1 MFCGYKFLVQARAM
15 KQIKVLPLNRIEESR
30 MALKLDDLI
39 GKKKEVAQVLDLS
52 KATAN
57 NADEF
62 KKLMEKVPE
71 FKIKPEKLKPEDVK
85 IHDFTKKCR
94 RKKKSKLPTVYQF
107 ADPLPDEMRSI
118 RLEDLCPVNIQWNML
133 TTLRPKSKAD
143 TEYFSRSLQESHHP
157 KPEPK
162 AVSLDKERVRRLVEL
177 GKLEIATLEK
187 EKKNPDASFMRKMKN
202 RAGIQESRYISC
214 TECGEDF
221 CLKEVCMMFQY
232 ENFRREP
239 MVETIG
245 KKEPV
250 EKRGRSLTKSRKKA
264 KTRSKSKRKSTDRS
278 NKARAEAAAKRKIRE
293 VEERRRLENRNR
305 GLALAPNQREL
316 WETTFKTK
324 CQKKSKTEGAL
335 YRKRR
340 SKSA

>member
-57 NADEF
+57 NAEEF

-71 FKIKPEKLKPEDVK
+71 FKIKPEKLKPEDIK
-85 IHDFTKKCR
+85 IHDFTKKGR
-94 RKKKSKLPTVYQF
+94 RKKKSKPPTVYQF

-143 TEYFSRSLQESHHP
+143 TEYFSRSLHESHHP

-162 AVSLDKERVRRLVEL
+162 AVSMDKERVRRLVEL
-177 GKLEIATLEK
+177 GKLEIATQEK

-202 RAGIQESRYISC
+202 RAGIQESR
-214 TECGEDF
+214 
-221 CLKEVCMMFQY
+221 
-232 ENFRREP
+232 EP
-239 MVETIG
+239 LVETIG

-278 NKARAEAAAKRKIRE
+278 NKPRARSSSKAK
-293 VEERRRLENRNR
+293 
-305 GLALAPNQREL
+305 
-316 WETTFKTK
+316 ETGSGGE
-324 CQKKSKTEGAL
+324 KKS
-335 YRKRR
+335 RKSKSRSRSR
-340 SKSA
+340 SKSKGPAGDNVENKIPKKVKNRGSPLSKKKVKISLKMDG

>member
-202 RAGIQESRYISC
+202 RAGIQESR
-214 TECGEDF
+214 
-221 CLKEVCMMFQY
+221 
-232 ENFRREP
+232 EP